1 MAVNKII
8 NIDLDLKRV
17 TPQALDIPKL
27 VEGDTGNI
35 FVITLTDDGLP
46 VDLSAC
52 RVLVVFSKVSDSTT
66 SEQDTE
72 DGYIDLYYYGIELI
86 GPSPSNGDT
95 ITVTSDGVT
104 ATAVTDV
111 VGAVVTIDPEGWLER
126 VKDPGTY
133 TITYVT
139 AGSAWQLR
147 PHTVV
152 ISGVGHNII
161 TIDLQTTSYGAG
173 KNNCE
178 LQIYSGDNK
187 DILVT
192 TAQFNFDGRKG
203 ISNAETITRD
213 PSYPLLVSLIAQ
225 VRSLIGKTGDMS
237 KTDYDPVEAVRL
249 AGGIPAYVADE
260 LGFYDPDE
268 AVRLAGGIP
277 AYVEDEL
284 EVTTLTEAVAVD
296 DDDLYRI
303 KNGTTW
309 YKIAWSTIKSAIASL
324 IETYFPLAIGNG
336 GTGADNASDARDNLG
351 VTTAIEAERPYHFTE
366 SVSALPKTFTI
377 SDDARYANITS
388 AFSIT
393 DMIIT
398 GNTTSYKVDWTTAVD
413 GEVTFSLNSGTFS
426 ASTFEFDLE
435 KKQ

>member
-1 MAVNKII
+1 MAVNKTI

-203 ISNAETITRD
+203 ISNADTITRD

-249 AGGIPAYVADE
+249 AGGIPAYVD
-260 LGFYDPDE
+260 
-268 AVRLAGGIP
+268 
-277 AYVEDEL
+277 DEL

-303 KNGTTW
+303 KNGSTW
-309 YKIAWSTIKSAIASL
+309 YKIAWSTIRSAIASL
-324 IETYFPLAIGNG
+324 IETYFPLTIAHG
-336 GTGADNASDARDNLG
+336 GTGADTASDARDNLG

-366 SVSALPKTFTI
+366 SVTALPKTFTI

>member
-1 MAVNKII
+1 MAVNKTI

-203 ISNAETITRD
+203 ISNADTITRD

-249 AGGIPAYVADE
+249 AGGIPAYV
-260 LGFYDPDE
+260 
-268 AVRLAGGIP
+268 
-277 AYVEDEL
+277 EDEL
-284 EVTTLTEAVAVD
+284 EVTTLTEAVATD

-309 YKIAWSTIKSAIASL
+309 YKIAWSTIKTAIANL
-324 IETYFPLAIGNG
+324 IETYFPLTIAHG
-336 GTGADNASDARDNLG
+336 GTGANTASDARDNLG

-366 SVSALPKTFTI
+366 SVTALPKTFTI

-388 AFSIT
+388 DFSIT

-398 GNTTSYKVDWTTAVD
+398 GNTTRYMVDWTTAVD

>member
-1 MAVNKII
+1 MAVNKTI

-46 VDLSAC
+46 VDLSGC

-187 DILVT
+187 DVLVT

-203 ISNAETITRD
+203 ISNADTITRD

-237 KTDYDPVEAVRL
+237 KTDYDPV
-249 AGGIPAYVADE
+249 
-260 LGFYDPDE
+260 E

-309 YKIAWSTIKSAIASL
+309 YKIAWSTIRSAIASL
-324 IETYFPLAIGNG
+324 IETYFPLTIAHG
-336 GTGADNASDARDNLG
+336 GTGADTASDARDNLG

-366 SVSALPKTFTI
+366 SVTALPKTFTI